1 VIKIEH
7 EVLELGLP
15 VKRALDASEVDCE
28 SYFASMRDEM
38 VIMSFFNKGK
48 WVVMAYFNVLAR
60 FYLQY

>member
-1 VIKIEH
+1 
-7 EVLELGLP
+7 

-48 WVVMAYFNVLAR
+48 WVVVVVAYFNVLAQ
-60 FYLQY
+60 FSLQY